1 MSRDSV
7 LKVARSSKTK
17 KQDSLPDNS
26 TLAIAPVADSHGREM
41 IPLTLKRRMQNESLV
56 HLVRNFS
63 GNVLLT
69 SRIKKVCPKQVH
81 RTVSAYSMSEL
92 IMQQAVMYLKMT
104 EWEEHAQ
111 HNESTIS
118 IIQPYTN
125 EPVSHD
131 KPRYEV
137 LGLCFLQM

>member
-1 MSRDSV
+1 
-7 LKVARSSKTK
+7 
-17 KQDSLPDNS
+17 
-26 TLAIAPVADSHGREM
+26 
-41 IPLTLKRRMQNESLV
+41 MQNESLV

-69 SRIKKVCPKQVH
+69 SRMKKVSPKQVR

-92 IMQQAVMYLKMT
+92 IMQQAVMYLKII